1 VRRGLVVVLACA
13 LVAAF
18 GSSPA
23 TARDPGRWV
32 DTSVARFVP
41 SYNQGITIDPSRNIF
56 FDGTLL
62 TFNGLFRTDAN
73 LKQQAG
79 VSPVIP
85 ADVTARDGYNHIGDL
100 TWDPGEGGRLLLPL
114 ECFTPGGPNGG
125 NTCGTGAFG
134 VADPATLQWR
144 YYVKLDPAD
153 IPKAMWA
160 ETSPDG
166 KLVWTSAGSDLIAY
180 SSADINAAAAAPNGP
195 LLKPVARLAGAVPPH
210 GITGATFYNGRL
222 FLASNVDNRMLQI
235 WSVDTA
241 TGQRRL
247 EIERGYRGEPE
258 GLATFTGLGG
268 ILHAMILP
276 AFGVANPT
284 FGPSRGA
291 LVQFAPAGTVRLRLA
306 VTPGR
311 VRAGR
316 PTRFKFRV
324 AFRALGGTGPV
335 GGATILFAGRKTTAD
350 ARGRAFMRVTLRGSG
365 RHPAR
370 ATKRGFEPGTAH
382 VSVGSQRT
390 PRFVG

>member
-1 VRRGLVVVLACA
+1 VRRGLAVALACA
-13 LVAAF
+13 LVVALGPSTAA
-18 GSSPA
+18 
-23 TARDPGRWV
+23 ARDPGRWV
-32 DTSVARFVP
+32 DTGVARFVP
-41 SYNQGITIDPSRNIF
+41 SYNQGITIDPSRNVF

-62 TFNGLFRTDAN
+62 TFNGLFETDTN

-79 VSPVIP
+79 ASPVIP

-134 VADPATLQWR
+134 VADPSTLQWR

-166 KLVWTSAGSDLIAY
+166 RLVWTSAGSDLIAY
-180 SSADINAAAAAPNGP
+180 SSADINPAAAAPKGS
-195 LLKPVARLAGAVPPH
+195 LLRPVARLAGAVPPR
-210 GITGATFYNGRL
+210 GITGATFYKGRL
-222 FLASNVDNRMLQI
+222 FLASNLDNRMLQI

-247 EIERGYRGEPE
+247 EIERAFRGEPE

-284 FGPSRGA
+284 FGPSQGA

-311 VRAGR
+311 ARAGS
-316 PTRFKFRV
+316 PTRFRFSVTFRG
-324 AFRALGGTGPV
+324 LGGTGPV
-335 GGATILFAGRKTTAD
+335 SGATILFGGRKTRTD
-350 ARGRAFMRVTLRGSG
+350 ARGRAFVRLTLRGSG

-382 VSVGSQRT
+382 ISVRAQRA